1 MTFCGDSAAS
11 DLTMKNVPWH
21 SEVLE
26 FCKQLCQRLPDYE
39 VSCEHE
45 HSNCVLISH
54 KKVSPRTCLVLPI
67 QHRNK
72 RKEER
77 KSGEDREGR
86 GRKRAMKRGR

>member
-1 MTFCGDSAAS
+1 
-11 DLTMKNVPWH
+11 MKNVPWH

-72 RKEER
+72 LHYEIHLFEYRLGIFLTLALQR
-77 KSGEDREGR
+77 ISYLRH
-86 GRKRAMKRGR
+86 